1 MHFFQSLSK
10 TSMCQYFYDFSLE
23 ANLSPEI
30 VFLPNDDL
38 GNYTNAIIYIQP
50 EFLKDHFLAS
60 TSLETGLETSLEI
73 GKETSMS
80 KQIID
85 LMSANPHITIKE
97 LAEMIGASISG
108 VKYNINLLKERGRIT
123 RKGSTKSG
131 VWIVLK

>member
-1 MHFFQSLSK
+1 M
-10 TSMCQYFYDFSLE
+10 E

-60 TSLETGLETSLEI
+60 TSLEI

>member
-1 MHFFQSLSK
+1 M
-10 TSMCQYFYDFSLE
+10 E

-60 TSLETGLETSLEI
+60 TGLETGLEI

-97 LAEMIGASISG
+97 LAERIGSSISG

>member
-60 TSLETGLETSLEI
+60 TSLETSLEI

-108 VKYNINLLKERGRIT
+108 VKYNINLLKERGRII